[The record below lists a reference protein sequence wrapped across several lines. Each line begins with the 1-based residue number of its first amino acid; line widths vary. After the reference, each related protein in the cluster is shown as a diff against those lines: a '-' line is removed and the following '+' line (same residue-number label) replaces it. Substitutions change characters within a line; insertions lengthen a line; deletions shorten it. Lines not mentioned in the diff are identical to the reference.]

1 MYNQHPFQSCN
12 TLAEVF
18 WMQEALFNLQRHT
31 CLDHNAVQEA
41 VESSLAKALINHKF
55 ILTQQTQKKP
65 TLSDKSDYEEKLKV
79 YFSEKFTEYIQYYK
93 PVVTGYFWSS
103 YCRVVDG
110 LTIVQPA
117 GIPETDR
124 YAPYNVESAYQT
136 ALYNIAL
143 YNQSMLVNHLYRL
156 ILLTYK
162 DQVDK
167 CYEGLTYNL
176 LNALALATVM
186 QDKDKIKY
194 VIELSIKG
202 NFMDTENSRVSKMH
216 LFARFNERPSS
227 YLCSDHDIFVND
239 LQSKYEEFM
248 KG

>member
-18 WMQEALFNLQRHT
+18 WMQEAMFNLQRHT

-41 VESSLAKALINHKF
+41 IESSFAKALINHKF

-65 TLSDKSDYEEKLKV
+65 TLKDKHDYEENLNV
-79 YFSEKFTEYIQYYK
+79 YFSERFTECIQHYK
-93 PVVTGYFWSS
+93 PIITGYFFSTYIRS
-103 YCRVVDG
+103 VTELSV
-110 LTIVQPA
+110 IQPV
-117 GIPETDR
+117 GIPEFDDHAKYT
-124 YAPYNVESAYQT
+124 VESAYQT

-156 ILLTYK
+156 ILPTY
-162 DQVDK
+162 QNQSDK

-176 LNALALATVM
+176 LNALALATLM

-194 VIELSIKG
+194 ITELSIKG
-202 NFMDTENSRVSKMH
+202 NFMDTKHSQVSKMH
-216 LFARFNERPSS
+216 LFGRFNERPIS
-227 YLCSDHDIFVND
+227 YLCSDQDSFVND
-239 LQSKYEEFM
+239 LQSKYNEFL

>member
-18 WMQEALFNLQRHT
+18 LVQEALFNLQRHT

-41 VESSLAKALINHKF
+41 VESSLAKALINRKF
-55 ILTQQTQKKP
+55 ILAQQTQKKP
-65 TLSDKSDYEEKLKV
+65 TLKEKDDYEEKLNT
-79 YFSEKFTEYIQYYK
+79 YFSEKFTEYIKNYK
-93 PVVTGYFWSS
+93 PIVTGYFWSS
-103 YCRVVDG
+103 YCRNIKG

-117 GIPETDR
+117 GIPEFDR
-124 YAPYNVESAYQT
+124 AAPYTVESAYQT

-156 ILLTYK
+156 ILPTYK
-162 DQVDK
+162 GQADK

-194 VIELSIKG
+194 ITDLSIKG
-202 NFMDTENSRVSKMH
+202 NFMDTEHSQVSKMH
-216 LFARFNERPSS
+216 MFSRFNEHPRS
-227 YLCSDHDIFVND
+227 YLCSDHDNFGND
-239 LQSKYEEFM
+239 LQSKYEAFLQS
-248 KG
+248 

>member
-1 MYNQHPFQSCN
+1 VYNQHPFQSCN

-41 VESSLAKALINHKF
+41 IESSLAKALINHKF
-55 ILTQQTQKKP
+55 ILTQQAQKKP
-65 TLSDKSDYEEKLKV
+65 TLKEKHDYEDKLTV
-79 YFSEKFTEYIQYYK
+79 YFSEKFREYIRCHK

-103 YCRVVDG
+103 YCSVVDG

-117 GIPETDR
+117 GIPEIDPA
-124 YAPYNVESAYQT
+124 APYSVESAYQT
-136 ALYNIAL
+136 ALYNTAL

-156 ILLTYK
+156 ILPTY
-162 DQVDK
+162 QEQSDK

-194 VIELSIKG
+194 ITELSIKG

-227 YLCSDHDIFVND
+227 YLCSDQDGFVND
-239 LQSKYEEFM
+239 LQSKYELFL